1 MILNIIFMGTPEF
14 AVPILKSIIESN
26 HRVLEVYTQPP
37 NKKNR
42 GQKIQNSP
50 IHDFSNK
57 LNLPVRCPI
66 AFDEEE
72 INHIKKLNPDLVIV
86 VAYGKILPVKL
97 LNLDKVLFIN
107 VHASLLP
114 RWRGAAPIQR
124 AIMNLDHE
132 TGVSIMKIETELDA
146 GPVLLQSKIKITKEI
161 NYKEL
166 SGQMSELG
174 AKLIVDTLKLIED
187 KKANFTEQNES
198 KATYA
203 KKIQK
208 TLTTKRSEAEGQI
221 KSKYF
226 AYESLVQEFEKASPI
241 MGDREKMEKAQKIRL
256 LEQEIMQVEQQ
267 LSEQVSRQE
276 LELTQSY
283 IVKTNDYMQEIGKTL
298 GYDYVMSYRVGG
310 AMLYA
315 NERHDITNEIIKL
328 FEDTSVNIPN
338 IDRDEFLIIFR
349 SNLFSS
355 YILIK

>member
-1 MILNIIFMGTPEF
+1 MTKSTHQILYIILFVLLAILYFIQFSSSTNTENIPTVEKELAIQPLNERGLNIAFVNSDTVSKYYEF
-14 AVPILKSIIESN
+14 
-26 HRVLEVYTQPP
+26 
-37 NKKNR
+37 
-42 GQKIQNSP
+42 
-50 IHDFSNK
+50 
-57 LNLPVRCPI
+57 
-66 AFDEEE
+66 
-72 INHIKKLNPDLVIV
+72 
-86 VAYGKILPVKL
+86 
-97 LNLDKVLFIN
+97 
-107 VHASLLP
+107 
-114 RWRGAAPIQR
+114 
-124 AIMNLDHE
+124 
-132 TGVSIMKIETELDA
+132 
-146 GPVLLQSKIKITKEI
+146 
-161 NYKEL
+161 
-166 SGQMSELG
+166 
-174 AKLIVDTLKLIED
+174 
-187 KKANFTEQNES
+187 
-198 KATYA
+198 A

-328 FEDTSVNIPN
+328 LNE
-338 IDRDEFLIIFR
+338 RYE
-349 SNLFSS
+349 SS
-355 YILIK
+355 K

>member
-1 MILNIIFMGTPEF
+1 MTKSTHQILYIILFVLLAILYFIQFSSSTNTENIPTVEKELAIQPLNEGGLNIAFVNSDTVSKYYEF
-14 AVPILKSIIESN
+14 
-26 HRVLEVYTQPP
+26 
-37 NKKNR
+37 
-42 GQKIQNSP
+42 
-50 IHDFSNK
+50 
-57 LNLPVRCPI
+57 
-66 AFDEEE
+66 
-72 INHIKKLNPDLVIV
+72 
-86 VAYGKILPVKL
+86 
-97 LNLDKVLFIN
+97 
-107 VHASLLP
+107 
-114 RWRGAAPIQR
+114 
-124 AIMNLDHE
+124 
-132 TGVSIMKIETELDA
+132 
-146 GPVLLQSKIKITKEI
+146 
-161 NYKEL
+161 
-166 SGQMSELG
+166 
-174 AKLIVDTLKLIED
+174 
-187 KKANFTEQNES
+187 
-198 KATYA
+198 A

-328 FEDTSVNIPN
+328 LNE
-338 IDRDEFLIIFR
+338 RYE
-349 SNLFSS
+349 SS
-355 YILIK
+355 K

>member
-1 MILNIIFMGTPEF
+1 MTKSTHQILYIILFVLLAVLYFIQFSSSSNTENIPTVEKELAIQQLNEGGLNIAFVNSDTVSKYYEF
-14 AVPILKSIIESN
+14 
-26 HRVLEVYTQPP
+26 
-37 NKKNR
+37 
-42 GQKIQNSP
+42 
-50 IHDFSNK
+50 
-57 LNLPVRCPI
+57 
-66 AFDEEE
+66 
-72 INHIKKLNPDLVIV
+72 
-86 VAYGKILPVKL
+86 
-97 LNLDKVLFIN
+97 
-107 VHASLLP
+107 
-114 RWRGAAPIQR
+114 
-124 AIMNLDHE
+124 
-132 TGVSIMKIETELDA
+132 
-146 GPVLLQSKIKITKEI
+146 
-161 NYKEL
+161 
-166 SGQMSELG
+166 
-174 AKLIVDTLKLIED
+174 
-187 KKANFTEQNES
+187 
-198 KATYA
+198 A

-328 FEDTSVNIPN
+328 LNKRYE
-338 IDRDEFLIIFR
+338 
-349 SNLFSS
+349 SS
-355 YILIK
+355 K

>member
-1 MILNIIFMGTPEF
+1 MTKSTHQILYIILFVLLAVLYFVQFSSSSNTENIPTVEKELAI
-14 AVPILKSIIESN
+14 
-26 HRVLEVYTQPP
+26 QPLNEGGP
-37 NKKNR
+37 N
-42 GQKIQNSP
+42 
-50 IHDFSNK
+50 
-57 LNLPVRCPI
+57 I
-66 AFDEEE
+66 AFVNSD
-72 INHIKKLNPDLVIV
+72 
-86 VAYGKILPVKL
+86 
-97 LNLDKVLFIN
+97 
-107 VHASLLP
+107 
-114 RWRGAAPIQR
+114 
-124 AIMNLDHE
+124 
-132 TGVSIMKIETELDA
+132 TVSKYYE
-146 GPVLLQSKIKITKEI
+146 
-161 NYKEL
+161 
-166 SGQMSELG
+166 
-174 AKLIVDTLKLIED
+174 
-187 KKANFTEQNES
+187 F
-198 KATYA
+198 A

-328 FEDTSVNIPN
+328 LNE
-338 IDRDEFLIIFR
+338 RYE
-349 SNLFSS
+349 SS
-355 YILIK
+355 K

>member
-1 MILNIIFMGTPEF
+1 MTKSTHQILYIILFVLLAVLYFIQFFSSNKTENIPTVEKELAIQPLNEGGLNIAFVNSDTVSKYYEF
-14 AVPILKSIIESN
+14 
-26 HRVLEVYTQPP
+26 
-37 NKKNR
+37 
-42 GQKIQNSP
+42 
-50 IHDFSNK
+50 
-57 LNLPVRCPI
+57 
-66 AFDEEE
+66 
-72 INHIKKLNPDLVIV
+72 
-86 VAYGKILPVKL
+86 
-97 LNLDKVLFIN
+97 
-107 VHASLLP
+107 
-114 RWRGAAPIQR
+114 
-124 AIMNLDHE
+124 
-132 TGVSIMKIETELDA
+132 
-146 GPVLLQSKIKITKEI
+146 
-161 NYKEL
+161 
-166 SGQMSELG
+166 
-174 AKLIVDTLKLIED
+174 
-187 KKANFTEQNES
+187 
-198 KATYA
+198 A

-328 FEDTSVNIPN
+328 LNE
-338 IDRDEFLIIFR
+338 RYE
-349 SNLFSS
+349 SS
-355 YILIK
+355 K

>member
-1 MILNIIFMGTPEF
+1 MTKSTHQILYIILFVLLAVLYFIQFSSSTNNENIPTVEKELAIQPLNKGGLNIAFVNSDTVSKYYEF
-14 AVPILKSIIESN
+14 
-26 HRVLEVYTQPP
+26 
-37 NKKNR
+37 
-42 GQKIQNSP
+42 
-50 IHDFSNK
+50 
-57 LNLPVRCPI
+57 
-66 AFDEEE
+66 
-72 INHIKKLNPDLVIV
+72 
-86 VAYGKILPVKL
+86 
-97 LNLDKVLFIN
+97 
-107 VHASLLP
+107 
-114 RWRGAAPIQR
+114 
-124 AIMNLDHE
+124 
-132 TGVSIMKIETELDA
+132 
-146 GPVLLQSKIKITKEI
+146 
-161 NYKEL
+161 
-166 SGQMSELG
+166 
-174 AKLIVDTLKLIED
+174 
-187 KKANFTEQNES
+187 
-198 KATYA
+198 A

-328 FEDTSVNIPN
+328 LNE
-338 IDRDEFLIIFR
+338 RYE
-349 SNLFSS
+349 SS
-355 YILIK
+355 K

>member
-1 MILNIIFMGTPEF
+1 MTKSTHQILYIILFVLLAVLYFIQFSSSTNTENIPTIEKELAIQPLNEGGLNIAFVNSDTVSKYYEF
-14 AVPILKSIIESN
+14 
-26 HRVLEVYTQPP
+26 
-37 NKKNR
+37 
-42 GQKIQNSP
+42 
-50 IHDFSNK
+50 
-57 LNLPVRCPI
+57 
-66 AFDEEE
+66 
-72 INHIKKLNPDLVIV
+72 
-86 VAYGKILPVKL
+86 
-97 LNLDKVLFIN
+97 
-107 VHASLLP
+107 
-114 RWRGAAPIQR
+114 
-124 AIMNLDHE
+124 
-132 TGVSIMKIETELDA
+132 
-146 GPVLLQSKIKITKEI
+146 
-161 NYKEL
+161 
-166 SGQMSELG
+166 
-174 AKLIVDTLKLIED
+174 
-187 KKANFTEQNES
+187 
-198 KATYA
+198 A

-328 FEDTSVNIPN
+328 LNE
-338 IDRDEFLIIFR
+338 RYEF
-349 SNLFSS
+349 S
-355 YILIK
+355 K